1 LEESHKVNIKMALL
15 KPLTKKFFLI
25 AIWCIAMAYL
35 EAAVVVYLRMIFYPE
50 GFQFPLKIMPISTIY
65 IEYGREFSTI
75 VMLVVIGY
83 LSGKTRIER
92 FFYFIFCFG
101 IWDIFYYVWLKVFLN
116 WPASIFQ
123 NDILFLIPIP
133 WVGPVLAPIIVSLT
147 MIIASVSSLYL
158 QDKGYTL
165 KVEKE
170 HLLLTI
176 LGCIIILISFFWNA
190 YTVNLLEELNPGFQ
204 WGIFIIG
211 EVMLITGLILFLKKN
226 KLRTMK
232 FFIKQ

>member
-1 LEESHKVNIKMALL
+1 MILL
-15 KPLTKKFFLI
+15 KSSVKKFILI
-25 AIWCIAMAYL
+25 AVFSIAMAYL

-50 GFQFPLKIMPISTIY
+50 GFQFSLKIMPISTFL

-101 IWDIFYYVWLKVFLN
+101 IWDIFYYVWLKIFLN

-133 WVGPVLAPIIVSLT
+133 WVGPILAPIIVSFT
-147 MIIASVSSLYL
+147 MIIASVLSIYL
-158 QDKGYTL
+158 QNKGYTL
-165 KVEKE
+165 KVENE
-170 HLLLTI
+170 HLILTI
-176 LGCIIILISFFWNA
+176 LGCIIILISFLWNA
-190 YTVNLLEELNPGFQ
+190 YTINLLEESNPGFQ
-204 WGIFIIG
+204 WKIFFLG
-211 EVMLITGLILFLKKN
+211 EVMLITGLILFLKNNSPK
-226 KLRTMK
+226 TMI
-232 FFIKQ
+232 FLIKQ

>member
-1 LEESHKVNIKMALL
+1 MALL
-15 KPLTKKFFLI
+15 KPLKKKFILI
-25 AIWCIAMAYL
+25 ALFGIAMAYL

-50 GFQFPLKIMPISTIY
+50 GFQFPLKIMPISTIL

-83 LSGKTRIER
+83 LSGKTLLER

-101 IWDIFYYVWLKVFLN
+101 IWDIFYYVWLKVMLN
-116 WPASIFQ
+116 WPTSLLE
-123 NDILFLIPIP
+123 NDILFLIPLP
-133 WVGPVLAPIIVSLT
+133 WVGPVFAPIIVSLT
-147 MIIASVSSLYL
+147 MIIASVLSLYL

-165 KVEKE
+165 KVETK
-170 HLLLTI
+170 HLLLAI

-190 YTVNLLEELNPGFQ
+190 YTVNLLEESNPDYL
-204 WGIFIIG
+204 WELFIIG

-226 KLRTMK
+226 KPRAMNI
-232 FFIKQ
+232 FIKQ